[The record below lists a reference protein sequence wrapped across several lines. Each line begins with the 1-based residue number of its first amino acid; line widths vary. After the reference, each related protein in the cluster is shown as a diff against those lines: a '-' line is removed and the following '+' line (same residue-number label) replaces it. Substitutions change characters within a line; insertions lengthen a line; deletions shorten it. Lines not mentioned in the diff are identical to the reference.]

1 MKKKSVFPES
11 SMLLQKLNDEP
22 WPDWVQEEDFI
33 KIRPTIAALWEFA
46 CTNKHLA
53 GVQSASVVE
62 RGEFDEKKHH
72 KAILMYIEIFLQYL
86 YENSNKI
93 GEVESEILILKVCA
107 IFDCRNPRF
116 RVSDVST
123 KVCN

>member
-1 MKKKSVFPES
+1 
-11 SMLLQKLNDEP
+11 LNDER

-33 KIRPTIAALWEFA
+33 KIRPSIAALWEFA

-93 GEVESEILILKVCA
+93 GKVESEILMLKVCA